1 MGYRDDFYAVGNII
15 GYSGSLHSFPTVY
28 FQTAN
33 EYGHITQK
41 HDTSQNVGRMEVS
54 QANGYS
60 IGNETIQGQLR
71 LVERVGGKAIHVS
84 RSTLTRVP
92 ASDAATLAI
101 LAQAIWKYDGE
112 KYITHYDEETFDMMD
127 AAANAKAAM
136 HQELLAR

>member
-1 MGYRDDFYAVGNII
+1 MGYRDDFYAVANII
-15 GYSGSLHSFPTVY
+15 GYSGSLQSFPTVY
-28 FQTAN
+28 FQTAT

-54 QANGYS
+54 KSKDYR

-71 LVERVGGKAIHVS
+71 LVERVGGRPIHVS
-84 RSTLTRVP
+84 RSTLTRV
-92 ASDAATLAI
+92 AAGDTATLAI

-112 KYITHYDEETFDMMD
+112 KYITHYDEDTFDMMD